1 MTASLIVGLSGV
13 IMTDEERRFYR
24 DVRPAGL
31 ILFRRNVFD
40 RGQFERLVDDVRES
54 VGRQDFLVLI
64 DQEGGRVQRLKPPIA
79 RALPAAAAFAELYA
93 SDPEAAKRAA
103 FAVAR
108 LTAEELRAYG
118 ITMNCA
124 PVADLPVE
132 GAHEI
137 ISDRAYGSNVAQVAA
152 LARAVAEGYLA
163 GGVVPVVKHI
173 PGHGRATADSHLSL
187 PVIATPRAT
196 LSETD
201 FAPFKALAD
210 LPAAMTAHVV
220 YSAIDAANPASTS
233 AIVTNDVI
241 RGEIGFDNLL
251 MSDDLSMKALSG
263 PMRAR
268 AEAVIAAGSDLA
280 LHCNGDLDEMRASA
294 EGVPALGGRAAER
307 FAAACAC
314 VSRSDPYDRK
324 EALQLLAG
332 LVGLQTPIV

>member
-13 IMTDEERRFYR
+13 MLTEDERAFLR
-24 DVRPAGL
+24 DVQPAGL
-31 ILFRRNVFD
+31 IIFRRNIFD
-40 RGQFERLVDDVRES
+40 RGLFARLIDEARGAVARD
-54 VGRQDFLVLI
+54 DFLILV

-79 RALPAAAAFAELYA
+79 RALPPAAAYADLYA
-93 SDPEAAKRAA
+93 DDPELAKEAA
-103 FAVAR
+103 FLAAR

-137 ISDRAYGSNVAQVAA
+137 ISDRAYGRSVPQVAA

-173 PGHGRATADSHLSL
+173 PGHGRATLDSHLGL
-187 PVIATPRAT
+187 PVVPTPHRT
-196 LSETD
+196 LSATD

-220 YSAIDAANPASTS
+220 YYAIDPENPASTS
-233 AIVTNDVI
+233 EIVTRNVI

-251 MSDDLSMKALSG
+251 MSDDLSMNALSG
-263 PMRAR
+263 PMRSR

-280 LHCNGDLDEMRASA
+280 LHCNGDFEEMRAAA
-294 EGVPALGGRAAER
+294 EGVPSLSGRSAAR

-314 VSRSDPYDRK
+314 IGRSEPYDK
-324 EALQLLAG
+324 ERALQLLAG
-332 LVGLQTPIV
+332 VLGAETPIV

>member
-1 MTASLIVGLSGV
+1 MTASLIAGLSG
-13 IMTDEERRFYR
+13 IAMTDDERRFYR
-24 DVRPAGL
+24 DVQPAGL
-31 ILFRRNVFD
+31 ILFARNVAD
-40 RGQFERLVDDVRES
+40 RDQLKRLVDEAREA

-64 DQEGGRVQRLKPPIA
+64 DQEGGRVQRLRPPIA
-79 RALPAAAAFAELYA
+79 RSLPAAAVYAELYA
-93 SDPEAAKRAA
+93 QDPERAKRAA

-108 LTAEELRAYG
+108 LTGEELRAFG

-124 PVADLPVE
+124 PVADLPVD
-132 GAHEI
+132 GSHDI
-137 ISDRAYGSNVAQVAA
+137 ISDRAYGSTVAEVVA
-152 LARAVAEGYLA
+152 LAEAVAGGYLA
-163 GGVVPVVKHI
+163 SGVVPVVKHI

-187 PVIATPRAT
+187 PVVSTSRQT

-201 FAPFKALAD
+201 FAPFKALAG

-233 AIVTNDVI
+233 AIVTREVI

-280 LHCNGDLDEMRASA
+280 LHCNGDLGEMRAAA

-307 FAAACAC
+307 FAAACSC
-314 VSRSDPYDRK
+314 IGRIEPYDK
-324 EALQLLAG
+324 EEALQLLAG
-332 LVGLQTPIV
+332 LQGQQTPAV

>member
-13 IMTDEERRFYR
+13 IMTDDERRFYR

-40 RGQFERLVDDVRES
+40 RGQFERLVDDVREA
-54 VGRQDFLVLI
+54 VGREDFLVLI

-79 RALPAAAAFAELYA
+79 RALPAAAAYAELYA
-93 SDPEAAKRAA
+93 RDPEAAKRAA

-108 LTAEELRAYG
+108 LTGEELRAYG

-137 ISDRAYGSNVAQVAA
+137 ISDRAYGSNVAQVVA

-187 PVIATPRAT
+187 PVVSTPHAT

-201 FAPFKALAD
+201 FAPFKVLAD

-220 YSAIDAANPASTS
+220 YSAIDAENPASTS

-241 RGEIGFDNLL
+241 RSEIGFHNLL
-251 MSDDLSMKALSG
+251 LSDDLSMKALSG

-268 AEAVIAAGSDLA
+268 SEAVIAAGSDLA
-280 LHCNGDLDEMRASA
+280 LHCNGDLDEMRAAA

-332 LVGLQTPIV
+332 LLGEQTPIV

>member
-1 MTASLIVGLSGV
+1 MTASLIAGLSGV
-13 IMTDEERRFYR
+13 AMTDDERRFYR
-24 DVRPAGL
+24 DVQPAGL
-31 ILFRRNVFD
+31 ILFARNVAD
-40 RGQFERLVDDVRES
+40 RDQLKRLVEEARDA

-64 DQEGGRVQRLKPPIA
+64 DQEGGRVQRLRPPIA
-79 RALPAAAAFAELYA
+79 RSLPPAAVYAALYA
-93 SDPEAAKRAA
+93 QNPEAAKRAA

-108 LTAEELRAYG
+108 LTGEDLRAFG

-124 PVADLPVE
+124 PVADLPVD
-132 GAHEI
+132 GSHEI
-137 ISDRAYGSNVAQVAA
+137 ISDRAYGNTVAEVVA
-152 LARAVAEGYLA
+152 LAETVAKGYLA
-163 GGVVPVVKHI
+163 SGVVPVAKHI

-187 PVIATPRAT
+187 PVVSTSRQT

-201 FAPFKALAD
+201 FAPFKALAG

-233 AIVTNDVI
+233 AIVTREII

-280 LHCNGDLDEMRASA
+280 LHCNGDLDEMRAAA
-294 EGVPALGGRAAER
+294 EGVPALDGRAAER
-307 FAAACAC
+307 FAAACSC
-314 VSRSDPYDRK
+314 ISRIEPYDK
-324 EALQLLAG
+324 EEALQLLAG
-332 LVGLQTPIV
+332 LQGQQTPAV

>member
-1 MTASLIVGLSGV
+1 MTASLIAGIAGV
-13 IMTDEERRFYR
+13 VMTDDERRFYR
-24 DVRPAGL
+24 DVQPAGM

-40 RGQFERLVDDVRES
+40 RSQFARLLDDVRDA
-54 VGRQDFLVLI
+54 VGRDDFLVLI

-79 RALPAAAAFAELYA
+79 RALPPAAAFADLYA
-93 SDPEAAKRAA
+93 DDPDEAKEAA

-137 ISDRAYGSNVAQVAA
+137 ISDRAYGRAVPQVVA

-173 PGHGRATADSHLSL
+173 PGHGRATADSHLGL
-187 PVIATPRAT
+187 PVVPTHHAR
-196 LSETD
+196 LSATD
-201 FAPFKALAD
+201 FAPFKALSD

-220 YSAIDAANPASTS
+220 YFAIDEVNPASTS
-233 AIVTNDVI
+233 AIVHRDVI

-251 MSDDLSMKALSG
+251 MSDDLSMQALSG

-280 LHCNGDLDEMRASA
+280 LHCNGDLDEMRAAA
-294 EGVPALGGRAAER
+294 EGVPVLSGKAAQR

-314 VSRSDPYDRK
+314 VGRQEPYDKSR
-324 EALQLLAG
+324 ALQLLARV
-332 LVGLQTPIV
+332 LDQQTPLV

>member
-13 IMTDEERRFYR
+13 VMTDDERRFYR

-40 RGQFERLVDDVRES
+40 RGQFQRLVDDVRET
-54 VGRQDFLVLI
+54 VGSDDFLVLI

-79 RALPAAAAFAELYA
+79 RALPPAAAYADLYA
-93 SDPEAAKRAA
+93 DDPEEAKRAA
-103 FAVAR
+103 FLVAR

-124 PVADLPVE
+124 PVADLPIE

-137 ISDRAYGSNVAQVAA
+137 ISDRAYGSSVAQVVA

-187 PVIATPRAT
+187 PVVTTPRAT

-220 YSAIDAANPASTS
+220 YSAIDAENPASTS
-233 AIVTNDVI
+233 SIVTNDII

-251 MSDDLSMKALSG
+251 MSDDLSMQALSG
-263 PMRAR
+263 PMRTR

-280 LHCNGDLDEMRASA
+280 LHCNGDLDEMRAAA
-294 EGVPALGGRAAER
+294 EGVPALAGRAGKR
-307 FAAACAC
+307 FAAAFAC
-314 VSRSDPYDRK
+314 VSRSDTYDRK

-332 LVGLQTPIV
+332 LLGEKTPIV

>member
-1 MTASLIVGLSGV
+1 MTASLIAGLSGV
-13 IMTDEERRFYR
+13 AMTDDERRFYR
-24 DVRPAGL
+24 DVQPAGV
-31 ILFRRNVFD
+31 ILFARNVAD
-40 RGQFERLVDDVRES
+40 RDQLKRLVEEARNA

-64 DQEGGRVQRLKPPIA
+64 DQEGGRVQRLRPPIA
-79 RALPAAAAFAELYA
+79 RSLPPAAVYA
-93 SDPEAAKRAA
+93 QRYVSDPEGAKRAA

-108 LTAEELRAYG
+108 LTGEELRAFG

-124 PVADLPVE
+124 PVADLPVD
-132 GAHEI
+132 GSHEI
-137 ISDRAYGSNVAQVAA
+137 ISDRAYGSTVAEVVA
-152 LARAVAEGYLA
+152 LARSVADGYLA
-163 GGVVPVVKHI
+163 SGVVPVIKHI

-187 PVIATPRAT
+187 PVVSTSRQT

-201 FAPFKALAD
+201 FAPFKALAG

-233 AIVTNDVI
+233 ALVTREVI

-280 LHCNGDLDEMRASA
+280 LHCNGDLDEMRAAA
-294 EGVPALGGRAAER
+294 EGVPALAGRAAER
-307 FAAACAC
+307 FAAACSC
-314 VSRSDPYDRK
+314 ISRIELYDK
-324 EALQLLAG
+324 EEALQLLVALQG
-332 LVGLQTPIV
+332 QQTPAV

>member
-13 IMTDEERRFYR
+13 SLTEDERRFYR
-24 DVRPAGL
+24 DVQPAGM

-40 RGQFERLVDDVRES
+40 RAQFSRLLDETKAA
-54 VGRQDFLVLI
+54 VGRDDFLILI

-79 RALPAAAAFAELYA
+79 RALPPAAAFADLYA
-93 SDPEAAKRAA
+93 DDPDEAKEAA
-103 FAVAR
+103 FAIAR

-137 ISDRAYGSNVAQVAA
+137 ISDRAYGTNVEQVVA

-173 PGHGRATADSHLSL
+173 PGHGRATADSHLGL
-187 PVIATPRAT
+187 PIVPTPHAR
-196 LSETD
+196 LSATD
-201 FAPFKALAD
+201 FAPFKALSD

-220 YSAIDAANPASTS
+220 YFAIDEVNPASTS
-233 AIVTNDVI
+233 PVVTREVI

-251 MSDDLSMKALSG
+251 MSDDLSMQALSG

-280 LHCNGDLDEMRASA
+280 LHCNGDMDEMRAAA
-294 EGVPALGGRAAER
+294 EGVPALSGRSAER

-314 VSRSDPYDRK
+314 IARNDPYDKRR
-324 EALQLLAG
+324 ALQLLADVLG
-332 LVGLQTPIV
+332 EQTPTV

>member
-13 IMTDEERRFYR
+13 IMTDDERRFYR

-40 RGQFERLVDDVRES
+40 RGQFQRLVDDVRES
-54 VGRQDFLVLI
+54 VGSDDFLVLI

-79 RALPAAAAFAELYA
+79 RALPPAAAYADLYA
-93 SDPEAAKRAA
+93 DDPEQARRAA
-103 FAVAR
+103 FLVAR

-137 ISDRAYGSNVAQVAA
+137 ISDRAYGSSVAQVVA

-187 PVIATPRAT
+187 PVVTTPRAA

-220 YSAIDAANPASTS
+220 YSAIDAENPASTS
-233 AIVTNDVI
+233 SIVTNDVI

-251 MSDDLSMKALSG
+251 MSDDLSMQALSG
-263 PMRAR
+263 PMRTR

-280 LHCNGDLDEMRASA
+280 LHCNGDLDEMRAAA
-294 EGVPALGGRAAER
+294 EGVPALEGRAGKR
-307 FAAACAC
+307 FATAFAC

-332 LVGLQTPIV
+332 LLGEKTRIV

>member
-13 IMTDEERRFYR
+13 IMTDDERRFYR

-40 RGQFERLVDDVRES
+40 RGQFERLVDDVREA
-54 VGRQDFLVLI
+54 VGREDFLVLI

-79 RALPAAAAFAELYA
+79 RALPAAASYAELYA
-93 SDPEAAKRAA
+93 NDPEAAKQAA

-137 ISDRAYGSNVAQVAA
+137 ISDRAYGSNVAQVVA

-187 PVIATPRAT
+187 PVVSMPHAT

-201 FAPFKALAD
+201 FAPFKVLAD

-220 YSAIDAANPASTS
+220 YSAIDAENPASTS

-280 LHCNGDLDEMRASA
+280 LHCNGDLDEMRAAA
-294 EGVPALGGRAAER
+294 EGVPALEGRAAER

-332 LVGLQTPIV
+332 LLGEQTPIV